1 VDCPAC
7 KGAVVVV
14 EHERIEL
21 DYCTKCFG
29 VWFDAGEL
37 ELLLERMALEGTA
50 LTVDEIMALPAKK
63 AAERTRRCPICKRR
77 MKKVV
82 IGLEPQVLVDV
93 CSGGD
98 GIWFD
103 GGELSQVIG
112 QLKVTGPATA
122 SKHGRLI
129 AFLGE
134 VFQARE

>member
-1 VDCPAC
+1 
-7 KGAVVVV
+7 
-14 EHERIEL
+14 
-21 DYCTKCFG
+21 
-29 VWFDAGEL
+29 
-37 ELLLERMALEGTA
+37 
-50 LTVDEIMALPAKK
+50 
-63 AAERTRRCPICKRR
+63 

-93 CSGGD
+93 CSRGD

-103 GGELSQVIG
+103 GGELNQVIG